1 MTCTL
6 SVTKVTRFLRSFF
19 GGFFTDSDKEFF
31 EGVVYEI
38 ASQEGRASNNRAD
51 SGTSMGV
58 LPARSCTL

>member
-38 ASQEGRASNNRAD
+38 ASQEGE
-51 SGTSMGV
+51 
-58 LPARSCTL
+58 CK